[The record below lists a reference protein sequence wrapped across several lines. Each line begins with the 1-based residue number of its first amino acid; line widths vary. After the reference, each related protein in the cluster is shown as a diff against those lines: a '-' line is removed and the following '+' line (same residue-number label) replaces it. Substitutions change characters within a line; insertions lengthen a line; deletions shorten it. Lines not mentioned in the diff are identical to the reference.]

1 MKTRTLWS
9 LLSIFALS
17 APAIHVARSQE
28 PSPPTPAKGAQA
40 LPQPSEK
47 KVYKEVGDRK
57 LELWIWKPEGW
68 KAEDHR
74 SAIVFYHGGGWKNG
88 SPNAFARQS
97 AKLAERGMVA
107 ISVQYRLTSQEGVT
121 MADCI
126 KDARSA
132 FRWVRSHAAELGIE
146 PAKIAAG
153 GGSAGGHLAA
163 TLTTLGDVNDEGDD
177 LKVETQPAA
186 LVLFNPAVNLDIA
199 AARAGVT
206 PEKLADLLKLSPH
219 QHLKAGAPPTII
231 FHGSADTT
239 VPIKSVQDYAARVKE
254 LGGTCEV
261 SVFEGKTH
269 AFFNKEPEAWETLR
283 QAETFLEKQGLLSA
297 K

>member
-1 MKTRTLWS
+1 MNLSRFFPILPLLLLSSAASTLWG
-9 LLSIFALS
+9 
-17 APAIHVARSQE
+17 QE
-28 PSPPTPAKGAQA
+28 PKPAAAA
-40 LPQPSEK
+40 LPQPTEK
-47 KVYKEVGDRK
+47 RVYKEVGERK
-57 LELWIWKPEGW
+57 LELWIWKPADW

-74 SAIVFYHGGGWKNG
+74 SAVVFYHGGGWRNG

-121 MADCI
+121 MTDCV

-146 PAKIAAG
+146 PGKIAAG

-163 TLTTLGDVNDEGDD
+163 TLATLDGINDTNDD
-177 LKVETQPAA
+177 LKVSTQPAA

-199 AARAGVT
+199 AARRDVS
-206 PEKLADLLKLSPH
+206 PEKLADLLKLSPYH
-219 QHLKAGAPPTII
+219 HLKAGAPATII
-231 FHGSADTT
+231 FHGSADMT
-239 VPIKSVQDYAARVKE
+239 VPLKSVQDYAARVKE
-254 LGGTCEV
+254 LGGDCEV
-261 SVFEGKTH
+261 SVFEGKAH
-269 AFFNKEPEAWETLR
+269 SFFNKEPEVWETLR
-283 QAETFLEKQGLLSA
+283 QAETFLGKHGLLTA

>member
-1 MKTRTLWS
+1 MKILPLWS
-9 LLSIFALS
+9 LLFVVALS
-17 APAIHVARSQE
+17 APAIQVAWSQE

-47 KVYKEVGDRK
+47 KVYKEVGGRK
-57 LELWIWKPEGW
+57 LELWIWKPKGW
-68 KAEDHR
+68 KAEDRR

-88 SPNAFARQS
+88 SPTAFARQS

-121 MADCI
+121 LVDCI

-132 FRWVRSHAAELGIE
+132 FRWVRGHAAELGIE

-163 TLTTLGDVNDEGDD
+163 TLTTLGDINEEGDD

-199 AARAGVT
+199 AARAGMT

-239 VPIKSVQDYAARVKE
+239 VPLKSVQDYSARVKA
-254 LGGTCEV
+254 LGGECEI

-269 AFFNKEPEAWETLR
+269 AFFNKEPEVWETLR

>member
-1 MKTRTLWS
+1 MNPPRRLFVRILPVFLALAS
-9 LLSIFALS
+9 FAPLTGHAQK
-17 APAIHVARSQE
+17 APG
-28 PSPPTPAKGAQA
+28 PPPT
-40 LPQPSEK
+40 EK
-47 KVYKEVGDRK
+47 KVYKQASGTG
-57 LELWIWKPEGW
+57 LELWIWKPTDW
-68 KAEDHR
+68 KASDLR

-88 SPNAFARQS
+88 SPNAFSRQS

-121 MADCI
+121 MEDCI

-132 FRWVRSHAAELGIE
+132 FRWVRSHAGELGID

-163 TLTTLGDVNDEGDD
+163 TLTTLDEVNEAGDD
-177 LKVETQPAA
+177 LKVSTQPAA
-186 LVLFNPAVNLDIA
+186 LVLFNPAVNLDLA
-199 AARAGVT
+199 LTRQGMT
-206 PEKLADLLKLSPH
+206 PEKFAALLKLSPA

-254 LGGTCEV
+254 LGGECEV
-261 SVFEGKTH
+261 SVFEGKVH
-269 AFFNKEPEAWETLR
+269 AFFNKEPEVWQTLA
-283 QAETFLEKQGLLSA
+283 QSETFLEKHGLLKA